1 MWYEGLS
8 VNSANFKF
16 LSSRFT
22 SLVSDLVKD
31 KHGFRVKVVPDCP
44 APASVDLETMTIS
57 LDKAFFDGSHEI
69 YGNLSYEKRLEFCA
83 GVVVH
88 EGAHIAFTPKNLFD
102 LMLPFGSGFRNNYG
116 FTVANVVEDIFI
128 ESFAKMTNPNFVR
141 LIDFVSD
148 ILFSEDVIESRR
160 LLWNGEKPKNDE
172 ELVAAL
178 DYMICWKRRNFVFFH
193 LTDFESSLYN
203 LFLSADKEESVEAR
217 VKIVQDIL
225 TMILPDSEK
234 IETEQISFASTC
246 FSPDGKIIEGIKNL
260 PYSQVLPVN
269 FCAFEEGK
277 ESKDRLLKLKISPS
291 VSSSSS
297 ALEVVSYSG
306 FEKIVEARNAQRA
319 IKGDPRKS
327 GKKIR
332 HLQHYNEGKVFGEIF
347 VDGGRVGRGKQ
358 EFVILVDLSGS
369 MNGYIHNTASKRKVR
384 FALENVSGIAKALE
398 KEGFDYGIIGHTEGC
413 VPYDL
418 DFLSGK
424 AMNSVVFYKVK
435 GVDEKIKYSN
445 VHKALSWVNSNFV
458 GGGNNDS
465 CALLFAS
472 DEFSSRETEKILIV
486 ISDGIPAERNAK
498 VLVKNGVQ
506 VGNNSVEDTK
516 NVVQHLRRK
525 GIKIFS
531 LAIDEDAIQP
541 CEEIYGKNFSR
552 SAFSPKEF
560 VDAIIKFTE

>member
-8 VNSANFKF
+8 VNSVNFKF

-31 KHGFRVKVVPDCP
+31 KHRFSVRVIPNHP
-44 APASVDLETMTIS
+44 APASVDLETMTIN

-69 YGNLSYEKRLEFCA
+69 YRHLPYEKRLEFCA

-88 EGAHIAFTPKNLFD
+88 EGAHIAFTPKNLFN

-128 ESFAKMTNPNFVR
+128 ESFAKMTNPNFAR

-178 DYMICWKRRNFVFFH
+178 NYIICWKRRNFAFFH
-193 LTDFESSLYN
+193 LTDFEYSLYN
-203 LFLSADKEESVEAR
+203 LFLSANKEESVEAR

-234 IETEQISFASTC
+234 IETEQISFASSC
-246 FSPDGKIIEGIKNL
+246 FSPDGKIIEGIRKL
-260 PYSQVLPVN
+260 PYSEELPVN

-277 ESKDRLLKLKISPS
+277 DSKDGLLKLKISPS
-291 VSSSSS
+291 SSSLT
-297 ALEVVSYSG
+297 LETVSYSG
-306 FEKIVEARNAQRA
+306 FEKIVETRNAQRA
-319 IKGDPRKS
+319 IKGDPRNS

-332 HLQHYNEGKVFGEIF
+332 HLQHYNEGKIFGELF

-369 MNGYIHNTASKRKVR
+369 MNGYIPNTGLKRKVR

-398 KEGFDYGIIGHTEGC
+398 KEGFNYSIIGHTEGT
-413 VPYDL
+413 VPPN
-418 DFLSGK
+418 LSYLRGK
-424 AMNSVVFYKVK
+424 ASCSVVFCKVK

-445 VHKALSWVNSNFV
+445 VHKALSWIHSNFI

-472 DEFSSRETEKILIV
+472 DEFSSRENEKILIV
-486 ISDGIPAERNAK
+486 ISDGQPVERNAK
-498 VLVKNGVQ
+498 VLVKNGVPI
-506 VGNNSVEDTK
+506 GSDAVEDTK
-516 NVVQHLRRK
+516 NVVQHLRGK

-531 LAIDEDAIQP
+531 LAIDEAAILP
-541 CEEIYGKNFSR
+541 CKEIYGENFSR

>member
-8 VNSANFKF
+8 VDSVNFKF

-31 KHGFRVKVVPDCP
+31 KHRFSVKVIPNHP
-44 APASVDLETMTIS
+44 APASVDLETMTIN

-69 YGNLSYEKRLEFCA
+69 YRHFSYEKRLEFCA

-128 ESFAKMTNPNFVR
+128 ESFAKMTNPNFAR

-160 LLWNGEKPKNDE
+160 LLWNGEKPKNAE
-172 ELVAAL
+172 ELSSAL
-178 DYMICWKRRNFVFFH
+178 NYMICWKRRNFAFFH

-203 LFLSADKEESVEAR
+203 LFLSANKEESVEAR

-234 IETEQISFASTC
+234 IETEQISFASSC
-246 FSPDGKIIEGIKNL
+246 FSPDGEIIEGIKNL
-260 PYSQVLPVN
+260 PCSEELPVN

-277 ESKDRLLKLKISPS
+277 DSKDGLLKLKISPS
-291 VSSSSS
+291 SSSSS
-297 ALEVVSYSG
+297 TLEVVSYSG

-319 IKGDPRKS
+319 IKGDPRNS

-332 HLQHYNEGKVFGEIF
+332 HLQHYSEGKIFGELF

-369 MNGYIHNTASKRKVR
+369 MNGYIPNTRSKRKVR
-384 FALENVSGIAKALE
+384 FALENVSGIAKALDR
-398 KEGFDYGIIGHTEGC
+398 EGFDYSIIGHTEGA
-413 VPYDL
+413 VPPNLSY
-418 DFLSGK
+418 LSGK
-424 AMNSVVFYKVK
+424 ASCSVVFYRIK

-445 VHKALSWVNSNFV
+445 VHKALSWVNSNFI
-458 GGGNNDS
+458 GCGNNDS

-472 DEFSSRETEKILIV
+472 DEFSSRENEKILIV
-486 ISDGIPAERNAK
+486 ISDGQPVERNTK
-498 VLVKNGVQ
+498 VLVKNGVPI
-506 VGNNSVEDTK
+506 GYNAVEDTK

-531 LAIDEDAIQP
+531 LAIDEAAILP

>member
-1 MWYEGLS
+1 MWYDGLS
-8 VNSANFKF
+8 VNSVNFKY

-22 SLVSDLVKD
+22 SLISDLVKD
-31 KHGFRVKVVPDCP
+31 KHRFSVKVFTNHP
-44 APASVDLETMTIS
+44 APASVDLETMTIN
-57 LDKAFFDGSHEI
+57 LDEAFFNGSHEI
-69 YGNLSYEKRLEFCA
+69 YGHLSYEKRLEFCA

-128 ESFAKMTNPNFVR
+128 ESFAKMTNPNFAR

-172 ELVAAL
+172 ELGAAL
-178 DYMICWKRRNFVFFH
+178 NYMICWKRRNFVFFH

-203 LFLSADKEESVEAR
+203 LFLSANKEESVEAR

-225 TMILPDSEK
+225 RMILPDSEK
-234 IETEQISFASTC
+234 IETEQISFDSSC
-246 FSPDGKIIEGIKNL
+246 FSPDGKIIEGIKKL
-260 PYSQVLPVN
+260 PHSQELPVN

-277 ESKDRLLKLKISPS
+277 DSKDGLLKLKISPS
-291 VSSSSS
+291 SSSST
-297 ALEVVSYSG
+297 LEVVSYSG

-319 IKGDPRKS
+319 LKGDPRNS

-332 HLQHYNEGKVFGEIF
+332 HLQHYNEGKIFGELF

-369 MNGYIHNTASKRKVR
+369 MNGYTSNTRSKRKVR

-398 KEGFDYGIIGHTEGC
+398 KEGFDYSIIGHTEGR
-413 VPYDL
+413 VTHDL
-418 DFLSGK
+418 NYLSEK
-424 AMNSVVFYKVK
+424 AMGSVVFYKVK

-445 VHKALSWVNSNFV
+445 VHKALSWIHSNFI

-486 ISDGIPAERNAK
+486 ISDGQPVERNTK
-498 VLVKNGVQ
+498 VLVKNGVPI
-506 VGNNSVEDTK
+506 GSDAVEDTK

-531 LAIDEDAIQP
+531 LAIDEDAILP
-541 CEEIYGKNFSR
+541 CEEIYGENFSR

>member
-8 VNSANFKF
+8 VDSVNFKF

-31 KHGFRVKVVPDCP
+31 KHRFSVKVIPNHP
-44 APASVDLETMTIS
+44 APASVDLETMTIN

-69 YGNLSYEKRLEFCA
+69 YGHLSYEKRLEFCA

-88 EGAHIAFTPKNLFD
+88 EGAHIAFTPKNLFY

-128 ESFAKMTNPNFVR
+128 ESFAKMTNPNFAR

-178 DYMICWKRRNFVFFH
+178 NYMICWKRRNFVFFH
-193 LTDFESSLYN
+193 LTNFESSLYN
-203 LFLSADKEESVEAR
+203 LFLSANKEESVEAR

-234 IETEQISFASTC
+234 IETEQISFASSC

-260 PYSQVLPVN
+260 PYSQELPVN

-277 ESKDRLLKLKISPS
+277 DSKDGLLKLKISPNA
-291 VSSSSS
+291 SSPT
-297 ALEVVSYSG
+297 LEAVSYSG
-306 FEKIVEARNAQRA
+306 FEKILEARNAQRA
-319 IKGDPRKS
+319 IKGDPRNS

-332 HLQHYNEGKVFGEIF
+332 HLQHYNEGKIFGELF

-369 MNGYIHNTASKRKVR
+369 MNGYISNTRSKRKVR
-384 FALENVSGIAKALE
+384 FALENVSGIAKALDR
-398 KEGFDYGIIGHTEGC
+398 EGFDYGIIGHTERA
-413 VPYDL
+413 VPPNLSY
-418 DFLSGK
+418 LSGK
-424 AMNSVVFYKVK
+424 ATNSVIFYKVK

-445 VHKALSWVNSNFV
+445 VHKALSWVNSNFI

-486 ISDGIPAERNAK
+486 ISDGQPVERNTK
-498 VLVKNGVQ
+498 VLVKNGVPI
-506 VGNNSVEDTK
+506 GYNAVEDTE

-531 LAIDEDAIQP
+531 LAIDEAAILP

>member
-8 VNSANFKF
+8 VDSVNFKL

-31 KHGFRVKVVPDCP
+31 KHKFSVKVIPNHP
-44 APASVDLETMTIS
+44 APASVDLETMTIN

-69 YGNLSYEKRLEFCA
+69 YRHLPYEKRLEFCA

-128 ESFAKMTNPNFVR
+128 ESFAKMTNPNFAR

-160 LLWNGEKPKNDE
+160 LLWNGEKPKNAE
-172 ELVAAL
+172 ELSSAL
-178 DYMICWKRRNFVFFH
+178 NYMICWKRRNFVFFH
-193 LTDFESSLYN
+193 LTNFESSLYN
-203 LFLSADKEESVEAR
+203 LFLSANKEESVEAR

-234 IETEQISFASTC
+234 IETEQISFASSC
-246 FSPDGKIIEGIKNL
+246 FSPDGKIIEGIKKL
-260 PYSQVLPVN
+260 PNSEELPVN

-277 ESKDRLLKLKISPS
+277 DSKDGLLKLKISPNA
-291 VSSSSS
+291 SSST
-297 ALEVVSYSG
+297 LEAVSYSG
-306 FEKIVEARNAQRA
+306 FEKIVETRNAQRA
-319 IKGDPRKS
+319 IKGDPRNS

-332 HLQHYNEGKVFGEIF
+332 HLQHYNEGKIFGELF

-369 MNGYIHNTASKRKVR
+369 MNGYIPNTGSKRKVR
-384 FALENVSGIAKALE
+384 FALENVSGIAKALDR
-398 KEGFDYGIIGHTEGC
+398 EGFDYSIIGHTEGD
-413 VPYDL
+413 VPPNLSY
-418 DFLSGK
+418 LSGK
-424 AMNSVVFYKVK
+424 ARGSVVFYKVK

-445 VHKALSWVNSNFV
+445 VHKALSWVNSNFI

-486 ISDGIPAERNAK
+486 ISDGQPVERNTK
-498 VLVKNGVQ
+498 VLVKNGVPI
-506 VGNNSVEDTK
+506 GYNAVEDTE

-531 LAIDEDAIQP
+531 LAIDEAAILP
-541 CEEIYGKNFSR
+541 CEEIYGENFSR

>member
-8 VNSANFKF
+8 VDSVNFKF

-31 KHGFRVKVVPDCP
+31 KHIFSVKVIPNHP
-44 APASVDLETMTIS
+44 APASVDLETMTIN

-69 YGNLSYEKRLEFCA
+69 YRHLSYEKRLEFCA

-128 ESFAKMTNPNFVR
+128 ESFAKMTNPNFAR

-178 DYMICWKRRNFVFFH
+178 NYMICWKRRNFVFFH

-203 LFLSADKEESVEAR
+203 LFLSANKEESVEAR
-217 VKIVQDIL
+217 VKIVQGIL
-225 TMILPDSEK
+225 TMILPYPEK
-234 IETEQISFASTC
+234 IETEQISFASSC

-260 PYSQVLPVN
+260 LYSEELPVN

-277 ESKDRLLKLKISPS
+277 DSKDGLLKLKISPS
-291 VSSSSS
+291 SSSST
-297 ALEVVSYSG
+297 LEAVSYSG

-319 IKGDPRKS
+319 IKGDPRNS

-332 HLQHYNEGKVFGEIF
+332 HLQHYNEGKIFGELF

-369 MNGYIHNTASKRKVR
+369 MNGYIPNAGSKRKVR
-384 FALENVSGIAKALE
+384 FALENVSGIAKALDR
-398 KEGFDYGIIGHTEGC
+398 EGFDYGIIGHTERA
-413 VPYDL
+413 VPPNLSY
-418 DFLSGK
+418 LSGK
-424 AMNSVVFYKVK
+424 ATNSVIFYKVK

-445 VHKALSWVNSNFV
+445 VHKALSWVNSNFI

-486 ISDGIPAERNAK
+486 ISDGQPVERNTK
-498 VLVKNGVQ
+498 VLVKNGVPI
-506 VGNNSVEDTK
+506 GYNAIEDTE

-531 LAIDEDAIQP
+531 LAIDENAILP
-541 CEEIYGKNFSR
+541 CEEIYGENFSR